1 MELNEYQKKALETAN
16 YHQEGDTHY
25 DDVSYCV
32 LGLTGEAGEV
42 ANKMKKAHRD
52 DRNIITEERAKSI
65 ALELGDVLWY
75 VAVGAKELGYTM
87 EEIAQMNY
95 DKLCSHKERGKIGG
109 DGDYR

>member
-75 VAVGAKELGYTM
+75 VAVGANELGYTL

-95 DKLCSHKERGKIGG
+95 FKLCSRKDRGKIGG